1 MIQFNENLY
10 SESYSLGLLEQEK
23 IIAEEKGIPTSD
35 SITGIEVRLS
45 NVYIIDNHTGKFVVF
60 PGNADLYLI
69 NIIISDRQEK
79 PIMQNINGF
88 EKVNDNESLN
98 VDKTVYYWKQY
109 DESETPPSQIHL
121 MTSVIK
127 SKKGLRN
134 VGEIM
139 ASVDQD
145 KDLNDLADKAL
156 SLLKTS
162 TQAASLILE
171 AAGIIGKHLKNVE
184 DKPLFTRYLSLTD
197 IGGDFN
203 QLGRTS
209 YPASNKYCKI
219 DYNLFI
225 RDKDRS

>member
-45 NVYIIDNHTGKFVVF
+45 NVYIIDNHTGKFVMF

-69 NIIISDRQEK
+69 NIVISDRQEK

-134 VGEIM
+134 
-139 ASVDQD
+139 
-145 KDLNDLADKAL
+145 
-156 SLLKTS
+156 
-162 TQAASLILE
+162 
-171 AAGIIGKHLKNVE
+171 IG
-184 DKPLFTRYLSLTD
+184 
-197 IGGDFN
+197 
-203 QLGRTS
+203 
-209 YPASNKYCKI
+209 
-219 DYNLFI
+219 
-225 RDKDRS
+225 